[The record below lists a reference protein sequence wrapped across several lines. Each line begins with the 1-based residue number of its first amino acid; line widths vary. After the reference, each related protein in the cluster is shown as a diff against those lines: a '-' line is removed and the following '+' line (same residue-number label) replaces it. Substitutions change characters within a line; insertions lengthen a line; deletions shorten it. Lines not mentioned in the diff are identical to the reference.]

1 MDIQNQMFLTE
12 LVNIKNYQTDISNI
26 IKMKNTLE
34 GINFIPNDAEEQIS
48 KLEGR
53 VVEIADVDRKKE

>member
-1 MDIQNQMFLTE
+1 MFLTE

-34 GINFIPNDAEEQIS
+34 GINFIPNDAEE
-48 KLEGR
+48 
-53 VVEIADVDRKKE
+53 